1 MLEAETVLP
10 ECPNLLPTDVEG
22 ELSRLASLWAK
33 HPIRPRIRP
42 ETAAHWDDLIA
53 SWAAD
58 DSLPLLIR
66 KRERGVARG
75 EVVIH
80 DTGRELVLTDNS
92 PAWWSYL
99 GAFSERLPSL
109 SDVRSALMEDTI
121 PVTMVVDREMVA
133 RSRYRC
139 CTVGEPGPNTR
150 GWKVCHKREVGL
162 GGRHP
167 FKHRP
172 LNLLQAHFRDF
183 LSPSNMFLVPLL
195 LGGLGELPQFIEAI
209 SHEPHGL

>member
-1 MLEAETVLP
+1 MLP
-10 ECPNLLPTDVEG
+10 ECPNPLPTDLDG
-22 ELSRLASLWAK
+22 ELRRLASLWAK
-33 HPIRPRIRP
+33 HPIRPRIQP
-42 ETAAHWDDLIA
+42 TIATHWDDLIA

-75 EVVIH
+75 EVIIH

-92 PAWWSYL
+92 PAWCSYL

-109 SDVRSALMEDTI
+109 SDIRSALMEDAI

-133 RSRYRC
+133 RARYRC
-139 CTVGEPGPNTR
+139 CTVGEPSPNTC

-162 GGRHP
+162 GGRRP
-167 FKHRP
+167 VKHRP
-172 LNLLQAHFRDF
+172 LNDLKTHFRDF

-195 LGGLGELPQFIEAI
+195 LGGLGELTEFIEAI